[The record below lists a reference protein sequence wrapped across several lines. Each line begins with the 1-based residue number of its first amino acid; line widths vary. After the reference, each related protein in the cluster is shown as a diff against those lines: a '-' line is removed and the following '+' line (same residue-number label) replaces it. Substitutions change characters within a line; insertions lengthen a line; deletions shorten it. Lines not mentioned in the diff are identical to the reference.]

1 MKPAG
6 PQRFGPLLDDWRS
19 LASRF
24 NASDAVF
31 RRLEEHQR
39 RPATPPALAS
49 CRMLYAAL
57 GCGGWHAVLMLIRH
71 RTRSTYTATRD
82 ESFRAGMPAGSER
95 RARHVDPPRHIESVA
110 VVGDEPKMETTQRS
124 NRTAVRTPR
133 DDQNET
139 KNLLRFS
146 AVLPGEFAG
155 W

>member
-1 MKPAG
+1 
-6 PQRFGPLLDDWRS
+6 
-19 LASRF
+19 
-24 NASDAVF
+24 
-31 RRLEEHQR
+31 
-39 RPATPPALAS
+39 
-49 CRMLYAAL
+49 
-57 GCGGWHAVLMLIRH
+57 
-71 RTRSTYTATRD
+71 
-82 ESFRAGMPAGSER
+82 MPAGSER

>member
-39 RPATPPALAS
+39 RPATPLPVS
-49 CRMLYAAL
+49 RRMLYAAL
-57 GCGGWHAVLMLIRH
+57 GWRLVCIHCSSVIVLDRRTPLHERKFPRRHAGRQ
-71 RTRSTYTATRD
+71 
-82 ESFRAGMPAGSER
+82 R
-95 RARHVDPPRHIESVA
+95 RACHVDRRAILSPSQSRGRTENGNNA
-110 VVGDEPKMETTQRS
+110 TLEP
-124 NRTAVRTPR
+124 NRWSGPC

-139 KNLLRFS
+139 KIFT
-146 AVLPGEFAG
+146 F
-155 W
+155 